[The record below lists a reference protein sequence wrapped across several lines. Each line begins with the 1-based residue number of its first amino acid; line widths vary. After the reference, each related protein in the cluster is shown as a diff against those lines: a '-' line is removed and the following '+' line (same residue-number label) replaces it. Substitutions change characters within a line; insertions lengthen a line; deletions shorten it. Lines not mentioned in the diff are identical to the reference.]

1 MKDKRDFIPIDKD
14 PIHMI
19 FHSDKWEE
27 VPDEDLWQD
36 GEITYPEI
44 MTIIYHQ
51 VVKQGVWKLIR
62 RKDDK
67 WYAHRGC
74 NIIIWAIIY

>member
-27 VPDEDLWQD
+27 IPDEDLWQD
-36 GEITYPEI
+36 GELNSENVMY
-44 MTIIYHQ
+44 IIYHR
-51 VVKQGVWKLIR
+51 VVKLGTWKLIR

-67 WYAHRGC
+67 
-74 NIIIWAIIY
+74 

>member
-1 MKDKRDFIPIDKD
+1 MMTDKKRDFIPIDKD

-36 GEITYPEI
+36 GEIKRYDMPKELFEK
-44 MTIIYHQ
+44 IIIR
-51 VVKQGVWKLIR
+51 GEWKIIR
-62 RKDDK
+62 RKD
-67 WYAHRGC
+67 G
-74 NIIIWAIIY
+74 

>member
-1 MKDKRDFIPIDKD
+1 MTDKKRDFIPIDKD

-36 GEITYPEI
+36 GEIKRYDMPKELFEK
-44 MTIIYHQ
+44 IIIR
-51 VVKQGVWKLIR
+51 GEWKIIR
-62 RKDDK
+62 RKD
-67 WYAHRGC
+67 G
-74 NIIIWAIIY
+74 

>member
-1 MKDKRDFIPIDKD
+1 MEILAKDNEGEITD
-14 PIHMI
+14 
-19 FHSDKWEE
+19 WEE

-67 WYAHRGC
+67 
-74 NIIIWAIIY
+74 

>member
-1 MKDKRDFIPIDKD
+1 MKGKRDFIPIDKD

-27 VPDEDLWQD
+27 IPDEDLWQD
-36 GEITYPEI
+36 GELKYPEI
-44 MTIIYHQ
+44 MHHIYHQ

-67 WYAHRGC
+67 
-74 NIIIWAIIY
+74 